1 MAILEVGINLGLK
14 KLVEIKYYTKSD
26 NVINSNVRAKFLAG
40 MESYISTVYADK
52 LNVISFSD
60 FQIVCYYKV
69 LELHSED
76 FEDKQ
81 PLLVF
86 AIIEKGTDPSLVKK
100 LLKKIGTVFLKE
112 YRLKNIFLKELNFK
126 NFELEINNILGDLRF
141 KVEDRISSLFG

>member
-14 KLVEIKYYTKSD
+14 KLVEIKYYSKSD
-26 NVINSNVRAKFLAG
+26 NVINSNIRAKFLAG
-40 MESYISTVYADK
+40 MESYLSEVYADK

-69 LELHSED
+69 LELHSKD

-86 AIIEKGTDPSLVKK
+86 AIIEKGTDPILVKK
-100 LLKKIGTVFLKE
+100 HLKKIKTLFLKE
-112 YRLKNIFLKELNFK
+112 YDLKDVFQKKLNFK
-126 NFELEINNILGDLRF
+126 NFELRINKILGDLRF

>member
-14 KLVEIKYYTKSD
+14 KLIEIKYYSKSD
-26 NVINSNVRAKFLAG
+26 NVINSDVRAKFLAG
-40 MESYISTVYADK
+40 MESYLSEVYADK

-76 FEDKQ
+76 FKDKL
-81 PLLVF
+81 PFSVF
-86 AIIEKGTDPSLVKK
+86 AIIEKGTDPILVKK
-100 LLKKIGTVFLKE
+100 YLKKIGTVFLKE
-112 YRLKNIFLKELNFK
+112 YDLEDIFLKDLNFK
-126 NFELEINNILGDLRF
+126 NFELQINNILGDLRF

>member
-14 KLVEIKYYTKSD
+14 KLIEIKYYSKSD
-26 NVINSNVRAKFLAG
+26 NVINSDVRAKFLAG
-40 MESYISTVYADK
+40 MESYISEVYADK

-81 PLLVF
+81 PFSVF
-86 AIIEKGTDPSLVKK
+86 AIIEKGTDPILIKK
-100 LLKKIGTVFLKE
+100 HLKEIKTLFLKE
-112 YRLKNIFLKELNFK
+112 YDLKDIFLRELNFK

>member
-14 KLVEIKYYTKSD
+14 KLVEIKYYSKSD
-26 NVINSNVRAKFLAG
+26 NVINSDIRAKFLAG
-40 MESYISTVYADK
+40 MESYISEVYADK

-76 FEDKQ
+76 FEGNQ
-81 PLLVF
+81 PFSVF
-86 AIIEKGTDPSLVKK
+86 AIIEKGTDPILVKK
-100 LLKKIGTVFLKE
+100 LLKKIKILFLKE
-112 YRLKNIFLKELNFK
+112 YNLRDIFLKELNFK
-126 NFELEINNILGDLRF
+126 NIELEINNILGDLRF